1 MVGIVIELIRPP
13 RSGAAD
19 AIAEQLRDMVVAFEE
34 VEDPAAGSPV
44 LRDEGRVASGEE
56 EIASFLAELR
66 RDVALWQKFQT
77 DACYIDDDGG
87 IC

>member
-1 MVGIVIELIRPP
+1 VVGIVIRLIRPP
-13 RSGAAD
+13 DSTAAA

-34 VEDPAAGSPV
+34 VEDPAARSPV
-44 LRDEGRVASGEE
+44 LRDGARAATGDE
-56 EIASFLAELR
+56 EIAAFLTELR

-87 IC
+87 VC